1 MMEQKNKKILLVDDE
16 PDVLK
21 IVKLRLETAGYT
33 VATAVNGQ
41 EALDCI
47 FRECPNLVVSDVLMP
62 IMDGFTLYK
71 KLKSNPTTA
80 DIPVLILTARGHMED
95 SFRVMGA
102 DDFLAKPFE
111 HQELLAKVESLFT
124 RSTIKQESNKKVL
137 VAGSDKAV
145 VENMAFQ
152 LKKIG
157 CLPEM
162 AKDGPEIITK
172 IVQCSPDILIM
183 EIPMLS
189 MAADEVIKI
198 LRQMNQFMSRPI
210 LLYNFYKI
218 EELGSSDVR
227 SKAIAIEDAKA
238 ACLQAGATENIGR
251 FNEFSFLET
260 IAKYLKS
267 EPASKK

>member
-1 MMEQKNKKILLVDDE
+1 VELKNKKILLVDDE

-21 IVKLRLETAGYT
+21 LIKTRLESVGYHVVT
-33 VATAVNGQ
+33 STNGQ
-41 EALDCI
+41 DALSCV
-47 FRECPNLVVSDVLMP
+47 FRECPDLIISDVLMP

-71 KLKSNPTTA
+71 KLKQSSATA

-111 HQELLAKVESLFT
+111 PQDLLAKVDSLFLC
-124 RSTIKQESNKKVL
+124 SAIKQESNKKVL
-137 VAGSDKAV
+137 IAGSDKIV

-172 IVQCSPDILIM
+172 IVQFSPDVLVM
-183 EIPMLS
+183 EIPMFGLV
-189 MAADEVIKI
+189 ADEVIKI
-198 LRQMNQFMSRPI
+198 LRQMNQFGNRPI
-210 LLYNFYKI
+210 LIYHFFRI
-218 EELGSSDVR
+218 EDLGSSDVR
-227 SKAIAIEDAKA
+227 QKALAIDDANA

-251 FNEFSFLET
+251 FNEFSFLDVM
-260 IAKYLKS
+260 AKYLKS
-267 EPASKK
+267 DPIAKK

>member
-1 MMEQKNKKILLVDDE
+1 MEQKKKKILLVDDE

-21 IVKLRLETAGYT
+21 IIKLRLQTAGYAVVT
-33 VATAVNGQ
+33 ATNGQ

-47 FRECPNLVVSDVLMP
+47 LGECPDLIVSDVLMP
-62 IMDGFTLYK
+62 VMDGFTLYK
-71 KLKSNPTTA
+71 RLKQSPTTA

-102 DDFLAKPFE
+102 DDFLTKPFE
-111 HQELLAKVESLFT
+111 HNELLAKVESLFT
-124 RSTIKQESNKKVL
+124 RSTIKQDSNKKVL
-137 VAGSDKAV
+137 VAGSDKTV

-172 IVQCSPDILIM
+172 IVQFSPDLLIM
-183 EIPMLS
+183 EVPMFGL
-189 MAADEVIKI
+189 AADEVIKI
-198 LRQMNQFMSRPI
+198 LRQMSQFSSRPI
-210 LLYNFYKI
+210 LIYNFFKI
-218 EELGSSDVR
+218 EDLGSTDVR
-227 SKAIAIEDAKA
+227 TKAIAIDDAKA

-260 IAKYLKS
+260 IAKYLKAD
-267 EPASKK
+267 PIVKK